1 MEEGKRLSVGG
12 QSCILPLKRVSE
24 KGGQIGKPH
33 ISQFYGIYFFH
44 VFHISENWMHI
55 STIIGGILKTV
66 FVKCKIMVCLMLS
79 SNRDTKVQGSPRES
93 HNSRENS
100 GQVL

>member
-1 MEEGKRLSVGG
+1 
-12 QSCILPLKRVSE
+12 
-24 KGGQIGKPH
+24 
-33 ISQFYGIYFFH
+33 
-44 VFHISENWMHI
+44 MHI

-79 SNRDTKVQGSPRES
+79 DSNRDTKVQGSPRES

-100 GQVL
+100 GQGL